1 MSFSTFYLVMVFG
14 LKWSYQ
20 PLAVSCWLVLSAASI
35 AMRWRW
41 KSSATAPPAH
51 HLFPGDGWEVGWFGL
66 WLRQPSPLAD
76 ISIDTIWTAHGTRI
90 ACKIQFCFLLLPY
103 FLFLKIEKLVLCW
116 WYESYHVI
124 HVAILLGGR
133 LGLKKG
139 LYYVS
144 SLHFSRSTTS
154 RRVLGHNLSF
164 MACLAWRN

>member
-14 LKWSYQ
+14 FKATKSYQ

-51 HLFPGDGWEVGWFGL
+51 HLFPGGGWEGGWFGL
-66 WLRQPSPLAD
+66 WLRQP
-76 ISIDTIWTAHGTRI
+76 AHGTRI
-90 ACKIQFCFLLLPY
+90 ACKVQFCFLLLPY